1 MRLRTKIKMGEA
13 KWAHHP
19 FKKMRKNETRDF
31 ATILYHTCASKW
43 HHATHIESLMIY
55 HFHMLVGI
63 TYSLL
68 QTWLVYS
75 YDRLPQMPEV
85 FMSKQVGCTPHLAS
99 FELSY
104 TYSSSASFSWQY
116 LLLVLT
122 SIDGHL
128 HSPLVRLVD
137 VRLSSPLFTPLIS
150 ITILDSI

>member
-1 MRLRTKIKMGEA
+1 MSPPSIQ
-13 KWAHHP
+13 
-19 FKKMRKNETRDF
+19 KMRENERRDF
-31 ATILYHTCASKW
+31 ATIFYYTCASKW
-43 HHATHIESLMIY
+43 HHVPHVESLMIY

-75 YDRLPQMPEV
+75 YDGLPQMPEV

-104 TYSSSASFSWQY
+104 TYSSSASFAWQS
-116 LLLVLT
+116 LLLALT

-128 HSPLVRLVD
+128 HSSLVRLVD
-137 VRLSSPLFTPLIS
+137 VRLSSPLFAPLIFT
-150 ITILDSI
+150 TIFYST

>member
-19 FKKMRKNETRDF
+19 FKKMRENERRDF

-43 HHATHIESLMIY
+43 LHVPHVESLMIY

-63 TYSLL
+63 SYSLF

-75 YDRLPQMPEV
+75 YDGLPQRPEV

-104 TYSSSASFSWQY
+104 TYCSSASFAWQS
-116 LLLVLT
+116 LLLALI
-122 SIDGHL
+122 SIYEHL
-128 HSPLVRLVD
+128 HSLLVRLVD

-150 ITILDSI
+150 TTIFYST

>member
-1 MRLRTKIKMGEA
+1 MIE
-13 KWAHHP
+13 
-19 FKKMRKNETRDF
+19 NERRDL
-31 ATILYHTCASKW
+31 ATIFYHTCASKW
-43 HHATHIESLMIY
+43 HHVPHVESLMIY

-75 YDRLPQMPEV
+75 YDGLPQMPEV

-104 TYSSSASFSWQY
+104 TYSSSASFAWQS
-116 LLLVLT
+116 LLLALT

-128 HSPLVRLVD
+128 HSPLVHLVD
-137 VRLSSPLFTPLIS
+137 VRLSSPISAPLIS
-150 ITILDSI
+150 TTIFYST